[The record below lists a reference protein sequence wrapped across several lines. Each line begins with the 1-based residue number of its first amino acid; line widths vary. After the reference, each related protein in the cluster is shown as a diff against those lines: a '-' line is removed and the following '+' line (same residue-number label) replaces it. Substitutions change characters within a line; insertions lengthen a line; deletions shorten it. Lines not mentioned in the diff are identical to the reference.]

1 MNLILFDDPLVRL
14 ALLPFTFTR
23 PVAKIRVG
31 ILTLDEKWEKWLG
44 TQASFR
50 TENYLQKKF
59 PVRSTAENMLIN
71 GSICPDEKLV
81 DTIKS
86 LPAGYYLTK
95 GQILIAANQP
105 QDEMRQSNIVNYE
118 NDITIIDKPW
128 KIFRENAAQIK
139 IDFKLITKG
148 RTSAPITDPYTRV
161 YKPEDIFIEEGVDLK
176 AATLNAES
184 GPIYLAKNCTI
195 QEGAAVRGSFSLG
208 EGSMLNMGA
217 KVRGDTTIGPFCKI
231 GGEISNSVVFG
242 YSNKAHD
249 GYLGNSVLGEWC
261 NLGADTNTSNMKN
274 TYDHTKLWNH
284 SAGHYE
290 NTGLQ
295 FCGMMMGDHSKSGI
309 NTMFNTA
316 TVVDV
321 CCTIFG
327 EGYPR
332 TYLPSFTW
340 GGTHKWETNLVNKAL
355 ETAERVMA
363 RRSLPLTDIDR
374 EILVHVFQMTRSSRV
389 WEKA

>member
-31 ILTLDEKWEKWLG
+31 ILTIDEKWEKWLG

-59 PVRSTAENMLIN
+59 PIQSTAENMLIN

-81 DTIKS
+81 DTIKA

-118 NDITIIDKPW
+118 NAITIIDKPW

-139 IDFKLITKG
+139 IDFKLVTKG
-148 RTSAPITDPYTRV
+148 RTSAPITDPYTCV

-274 TYDHTKLWNH
+274 TYDQTKLWNH

-363 RRSLPLTDIDR
+363 RRNLPLTDIDR
-374 EILVHVFQMTRSSRV
+374 EILVHVFQMTRASRV

>member
-1 MNLILFDDPLVRL
+1 MNLVLFDDPALRS

-31 ILTLDEKWEKWLG
+31 ILTIDEKWEKWLG
-44 TQASFR
+44 VKASFK
-50 TENYLQKKF
+50 TEEYLQTKF
-59 PVRSTAENMLIN
+59 ALVNREDNLLVN
-71 GSICPDEKLV
+71 GAVCPDQKLV
-81 DTIKS
+81 DTIKA
-86 LPAGYYLTK
+86 LPQGYYLVK
-95 GQILIAANQP
+95 DQVLIAANRP
-105 QDEMRQSNIVNYE
+105 EGAMKESNIVQYS
-118 NDITIIDKPW
+118 DPVVVIDKPW

-139 IDFKLITKG
+139 IDFPLITKG
-148 RTSAPITDPYTRV
+148 RTSAPITDPYTRT
-161 YKPEDIFIEEGVDLK
+161 YKPEAIFLEEGVDLK

-184 GPIYLAKNCTI
+184 GPIYLGKNSVV
-195 QEGAAVRGSFSLG
+195 QEGAVVRGSFALG

-217 KVRGDTTIGPFCKI
+217 KVRGDTTIGPFCKV

-249 GYLGNSVLGEWC
+249 GFLGNSVLGEWC

-274 TYDHTKLWNH
+274 TYDVTKLWSH
-284 SAGHYE
+284 SLGRYE
-290 NTGLQ
+290 KTGLQ

-321 CCTIFG
+321 CATIFG

-332 TYLPSFTW
+332 TYIPSFTW
-340 GGTHKWETNLVNKAL
+340 GGASKFETNRLDKAL
-355 ETAERVMA
+355 ETAARVME
-363 RRSLPLTDIDR
+363 RRNIPLTEEDR
-374 EILVHVFQMTRSSRV
+374 QILIHVFKATRESRV
-389 WEKA
+389 WE